1 VSLPGAASAPAF
13 PVTDC
18 IVVSQLRAWGEGT
31 TSGPVPEVVSV
42 INQMTAQ
49 GKGLQSWQYQP
60 VLNPETNQVKH
71 HVIMMFG

>member
-18 IVVSQLRAWGEGT
+18 IVVSELRPWNDGVI
-31 TSGPVPEVVSV
+31 SGPIDRVMEV
-42 INQMTAQ
+42 ITEMTAQ

-60 VLNPETNQVKH
+60 VINPELNQVKH
-71 HVIMMFG
+71 YVMMMFG